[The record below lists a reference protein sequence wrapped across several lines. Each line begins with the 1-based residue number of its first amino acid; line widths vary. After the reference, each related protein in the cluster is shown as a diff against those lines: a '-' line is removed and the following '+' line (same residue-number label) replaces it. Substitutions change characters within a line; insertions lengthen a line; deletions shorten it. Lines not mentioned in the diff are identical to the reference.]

1 MRSSGVHP
9 IESSATT
16 SRSDLR
22 LLWGFVLGL
31 WAGMLVCL
39 EAMASA
45 DQAIARSIERH
56 VLAQPE
62 VRVGAAVSPDAARQ
76 RLTTDFYRQR
86 SFRPIWLPEKA
97 SELLALVESAATHG
111 LDPRD
116 YHLLALNRLL
126 ARPPG
131 DADEAAERELLL
143 TDVLVRL
150 VHHLRHGKVDPRQ
163 LDPEWNFTQA
173 RALTVAALSALLSAE
188 SLRDA
193 LHAYSPQAPLYQRLR
208 EALARYRTLE
218 LSGGW
223 RPVGAGAL
231 LRPGAHDARVPE
243 LRSRLLATGDLPA
256 AEQAGTEGAYDAMLV
271 AAVQRF
277 QSRHGLEP
285 DGIVGLSTLAALN
298 VNATDRVEQL
308 RVNLERV
315 RWVETD
321 LAGDHLL
328 VDIAGFAAR
337 LYVQGQLAWSSRVV
351 VGRPYRSTPAF
362 RSTLRSLVLNPTWT
376 VPPTILREDIVP
388 SVVRDPLYLAKNDMR
403 VFDLAGKEVD
413 PATIDWKRFLG
424 RGLPYDIVQAP
435 GPTNPL
441 GSIKFMLPNR
451 HAIYL
456 HDTPARGLF
465 RRADR
470 ASSSGC
476 IRVEAAH
483 ALAVALLDDPERWTS
498 QRLRAD
504 IATGQT
510 RTLLLKRRIPIL
522 LLYRT
527 ADVDDQG
534 AVHFRADLYGRD
546 AAVTAALQAPV
557 SVPASM

>member
-1 MRSSGVHP
+1 MS
-9 IESSATT
+9 
-16 SRSDLR
+16 
-22 LLWGFVLGL
+22 L
-31 WAGMLVCL
+31 WATLLGAV
-39 EAMASA
+39 EAAAST
-45 DQAIARSIERH
+45 DEAIARSIEQQVTALREGRAGG
-56 VLAQPE
+56 VLGE
-62 VRVGAAVSPDAARQ
+62 MAARQ
-76 RLTTDFYRQR
+76 TIADFYQR
-86 SFRPIWLPEKA
+86 RGFQPAWVAKKVDEF
-97 SELLALVESAATHG
+97 LAIVEAAATHG

-116 YHLLALNRLL
+116 YHLLALTNLRV
-126 ARPPG
+126 RPPD
-131 DADEAAERELLL
+131 DAAATAERELLL
-143 TDVLVRL
+143 TDALVRL

-163 LDPEWNFTQA
+163 LEPDWNFTPA
-173 RALTVAALSALLSAE
+173 PALTVDALSALLSAD
-188 SLRDA
+188 SVGDQLRV
-193 LHAYSPQAPLYQRLR
+193 YTPQAPLYQRLR
-208 EALARYRTLE
+208 EALAQYRE
-218 LSGGW
+218 IDRRGGW
-223 RPVGAGAL
+223 VPVGDGAR
-231 LRPGAHDARVPE
+231 LRPGAHDARVAA
-243 LRSRLLATGDLPA
+243 LQARLLATGDLPA
-256 AEQAGTEGAYDAMLV
+256 AEQAGTHGVYDATLV
-271 AAVQRF
+271 AAVKRF

-285 DGIVGLSTLAALN
+285 DGVVGPATLAALN
-298 VNATDRVEQL
+298 FSAADRVRQL
-308 RVNLERV
+308 SVNLERM
-315 RWVETD
+315 RWVASD
-321 LAGDHLL
+321 LAADHLL
-328 VDIAGFAAR
+328 VDIAGFVAR
-337 LYVQGQLAWSSRVV
+337 LYIHGQLAWSSRVV

-376 VPPTILREDIVP
+376 VPPTILREDLVP

-403 VFDLAGKEVD
+403 VFDGAGKEVD

-483 ALAVALLDDPERWTS
+483 ALAVALLDAPDRWDA

-504 IATGQT
+504 IATRQT

-527 ADVDDQG
+527 VDVDDRG
-534 AVHFRADLYGRD
+534 TVHFRPDLYGRD
-546 AAVTAALQAPV
+546 AAVAAALTAPV
-557 SVPASM
+557 SLPASM